1 MTEETDV
8 KELGSET
15 QPVNETVGSVNNE
28 PSTPA
33 DFVIPDEYKEAGWA
47 NNIHSVNDLWQ
58 QHANAQKL
66 IGKKTIGIPTADSS
80 EDEIREFYKK
90 VRPKT
95 KDG

>member
-33 DFVIPDEYKEAGWA
+33 DFVIPDEYKELFDAR
-47 NNIHSVNDLWQ
+47 L
-58 QHANAQKL
+58 
-66 IGKKTIGIPTADSS
+66 
-80 EDEIREFYKK
+80 EDYGYELEEDFTR
-90 VRPKT
+90 
-95 KDG
+95 